1 MTKLKN
7 VQSMM
12 LPLIPSDYK
21 TDIETDIDLCVY
33 GTNQASVLIGKSF
46 TITSE
51 DIVSDGGEVLTE
63 YLIEEDLNSFEIY
76 LCALCSYKA
85 YLMRLKDEFNRDAI
99 NFKTLTF
106 EIKSL
111 EKRPEAIND
120 SIYSVSSDI
129 KSLVS
134 QITGSNAIRGV
145 AKMFSKNGYFNN

>member
-21 TDIETDIDLCVY
+21 TDIETDVDLCIY
-33 GTNQASVLIGKSF
+33 GTNQASVLLGKTF
-46 TITSE
+46 TVVSE
-51 DIVSDGGEVLTE
+51 DITSDNGEISTE
-63 YLIEEDLNSFEIY
+63 YSIEENLNSFEIY

-85 YLMRLKDEFNRDAI
+85 YLVRLKDEFNRDAI

-120 SIYSVSSDI
+120 SIYSVNKDI
-129 KSLVS
+129 NSLVS
-134 QITGSNAIRGV
+134 QITGSNSICGV
-145 AKMFSKNGYFNN
+145 AKMFSKNGYFK